1 MIMNWNKVVFAIII
15 ILLYIPLVFM
25 GTNILFPKYDYGDFP
40 IYKDCYGGPRA
51 VPVEQA
57 DNVTTAEF
65 EKCQQEEQHK
75 QMNFQREKNKYD
87 GWKYLAIVLFNLV
100 VVLITLFIKFND
112 SIMYGLFI
120 GATVSTFISTVIY
133 FTTRSK
139 IGFGVLVLVFIA
151 TLYFIT
157 RMIKK
162 EKHEDKKG
170 NS

>member
-1 MIMNWNKVVFAIII
+1 MEWKRVVFAIIV

-25 GTNILFPKYDYGDFP
+25 GANILFPKYDYHDFP
-40 IYKDCYGGPRA
+40 IYKDCYGPRA
-51 VPVEQA
+51 APIEQA
-57 DNVTTAEF
+57 DNATRAEF
-65 EKCQQEEQHK
+65 EKCQKEEQQK
-75 QMNFQREKNKYD
+75 QMDFQKEKNKYD

-120 GATVSTFISTVIY
+120 GATITTFIATIIY

-151 TLYFIT
+151 TLYFVT
-157 RMIKK
+157 RILRKD
-162 EKHEDKKG
+162 ENKKG
-170 NS
+170 NTKRL